1 MEFKPAKC
9 PNCGGELKVPPDKK
23 ILKCM
28 YCGSDIVVKEAI
40 AKANDINTESLIEL
54 INTALNSKNFQEAVE
69 FCNKILERDS
79 NNVEALLKKGLAV
92 GLLDRPKEA
101 LNYFLKLPELG
112 CPPDL
117 VKGAQNVIA
126 SSYIEKGENFL
137 SKGQNLYKVREQEA
151 WSYSEESR
159 SDYRREAESEVVS
172 IFREAYTYFDYA
184 LVFVWDNRKLLI
196 LKRKCEVLNEIRN
209 LRYYQWQDFDLE
221 KEYLEIMEMIHD
233 EEVDYEPD
241 SSTIRKR
248 AFSGTWQGCFIATA
262 AYNNPLAEEV
272 ILLRKYRDSYLE
284 RKKWGKWFIEKYY
297 KHSPEISKWIS
308 KTDERRFITRLLLSF
323 IIKLIKD

>member
-9 PNCGGELKVPPDKK
+9 PNCGGEIKVPPDKK

-28 YCGSDIVVKEAI
+28 YCGSDIVVAEAI

-92 GLLDRPKEA
+92 GLLGRPKEA
-101 LNYFLKLPELG
+101 MNYFLKLPELG
-112 CPPDL
+112 CSPNL

-126 SSYIEKGENFL
+126 SSYIEKGENLL
-137 SKGQNLYKVREQEA
+137 SQGQNLYKVREQEA
-151 WSYSEESR
+151 WSCSEESR
-159 SDYRREAESEVVS
+159 ADYRREAESKVVS

-221 KEYLEIMEMIHD
+221 KEYQETMEMIHD
-233 EEVDYEPD
+233 KEADYD
-241 SSTIRKR
+241 LKDD
-248 AFSGTWQGCFIATA
+248 FGKTA
-262 AYNNPLAEEV
+262 LMYAYENGYFEIVN
-272 ILLRKYRDSYLE
+272 LL
-284 RKKWGKWFIEKYY
+284 
-297 KHSPEISKWIS
+297 
-308 KTDERRFITRLLLSF
+308 
-323 IIKLIKD
+323 KDRGAKE